1 MFILFRYWLL
11 TVLRAGE
18 SIPPKIELKLA
29 RLYKTAFLR
38 QQQRH
43 LGLLQTNTRLRRST
57 RGHALV
63 KTKVY
68 MNLTYLNLHVF
79 KIKNNF
85 IKLIM
90 NK

>member
-1 MFILFRYWLL
+1 ML

-18 SIPPKIELKLA
+18 TIPSKIELKLA

-43 LGLLQTNTRLRRST
+43 LGLLQTDTRLRRIT

-63 KTKVY
+63 KTKVH
-68 MNLTYLNLHVF
+68 MNITY
-79 KIKNNF
+79 
-85 IKLIM
+85 
-90 NK
+90 